1 MTALLPRIDPQRV
14 EALARPAFDDEAVAI
29 ARSVVAAVASEGET
43 AVRRFAER
51 FGERR
56 PGEPLLLERDS
67 IQDAADQVDR
77 QTRALL
83 ERVAGRIEA
92 FAAAQLQSLQP
103 LRFDAAWGR
112 AGHTLEPVETAGCY
126 APAGAAPLPSS
137 VLMTVIP
144 ARVAGVATVVCA
156 TPNPSPLMLAAAD
169 VAGAD
174 AVLCVGGAHAI
185 AAMACGAGAPRCD
198 MIVGPGGRYVTAA
211 KHVVSDR
218 VGIDMLAGPSELL
231 VVADD
236 AADPQLVAADL
247 LAQAEHDEAARPLL
261 IAFSERFVERVES
274 ALREQLAALRE
285 PNRSRARAALA
296 NNGGALVAEDE
307 DQAVALANALAVEH
321 VELQTSRPEALAHR
335 IRHAGALFLGAAS
348 AEVAGDYGAGPNHTL
363 PTGGASRHCAGLSPL
378 TFLRLRTWLE
388 LRDGEASQA
397 LLRDAAALA
406 RLETLEA
413 HAAAALCRLDA

>member
-1 MTALLPRIDPQRV
+1 MSQLLPRIDPQRV
-14 EALARPAFDDEAVAI
+14 RTLVRPAFDDEALAE
-29 ARSVVAAVASEGET
+29 ARSIVAAVAAEGET

-51 FGERR
+51 FGERQ
-56 PGEPLLLERDS
+56 PGEPLLLERPA
-67 IQDAADQVDR
+67 IEAAAAQVDR

-83 ERVAGRIEA
+83 GRVAQRVRA
-92 FAAAQLQSLQP
+92 FAEAQLASLRP

-137 VLMTVIP
+137 ALMTVIP

-169 VAGAD
+169 IAEAD
-174 AVLCVGGAHAI
+174 AVLCVGGAHAV
-185 AAMACGAGAPRCD
+185 AAMAFGAGAPRCD
-198 MIVGPGGRYVTAA
+198 MVVGPGGRHVTAA
-211 KHVVSDR
+211 KHVVSAR

-261 IAFSERFVERVES
+261 IAFSEPFVERVEA
-274 ALREQLAALRE
+274 ALRGQLAALPE
-285 PNRSRARAALA
+285 ANRRRARSALA
-296 NNGGALVAEDE
+296 NGGALVAADE
-307 DQAVALANALAVEH
+307 SQAVELANVLAVEH
-321 VELQTSRPEALAHR
+321 VELQTRDPASLAQR

-363 PTGGASRHCAGLSPL
+363 PTGGACRHGAGLSPL
-378 TFLRLRTWLE
+378 TFIRLRTWLE
-388 LRDGEASQA
+388 LRRGEASRD
-397 LLRDAAALA
+397 LLSDAAALA

-413 HAAAALCRLDA
+413 HAAAALCRLDV